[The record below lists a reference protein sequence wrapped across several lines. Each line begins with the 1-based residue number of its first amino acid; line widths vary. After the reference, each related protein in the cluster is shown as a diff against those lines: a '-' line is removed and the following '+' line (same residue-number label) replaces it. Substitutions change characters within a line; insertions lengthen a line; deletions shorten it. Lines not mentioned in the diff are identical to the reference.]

1 MEVKYGKVT
10 FQWSEVQNVLP
21 ERIAY
26 YGYVV
31 GEIIGDSSLEF
42 KVGSDVIRFERD
54 REEGVFVV
62 VIPHKF
68 HSFESLSSLVAEC
81 ESILRTATNE
91 GVFRDLEIAV
101 AVAIQLQSY
110 FRRLVRQELDRSGL
124 KQRN

>member
-1 MEVKYGKVT
+1 MEVKHGKVT
-10 FQWSEVQNVLP
+10 FRWSEVQNLLP
-21 ERIAY
+21 ERIAH

-31 GEIIGDSSLEF
+31 GKIIDDSSLEF
-42 KVGSDVIRFERD
+42 RVGDDVIRFVQD
-54 REEGVFVV
+54 NEESVSVV

-101 AVAIQLQSY
+101 IVAMQLQSY
-110 FRRLVRQELDRSGL
+110 FLRLIREELNRAGL
-124 KQRN
+124 KK

>member
-1 MEVKYGKVT
+1 MEVKHGKTVT
-10 FQWSEVQNVLP
+10 FRWSEVQNLLP
-21 ERIAY
+21 ERIAH

-31 GEIIGDSSLEF
+31 GEIIGNNPLEF
-42 KVGSDVIRFERD
+42 RVGDDVIRLVRD
-54 REEGVFVV
+54 NESVSVV

-101 AVAIQLQSY
+101 IVAMQLQSY
-110 FRRLVRQELDRSGL
+110 FLRLIREELNRAGL
-124 KQRN
+124 KK

>member
-1 MEVKYGKVT
+1 MEVKHGKVT
-10 FQWSEVQNVLP
+10 FRWSEVQNLLP

-42 KVGSDVIRFERD
+42 KVGSDVIRFVRD
-54 REEGVFVV
+54 NEGVSVV

-101 AVAIQLQSY
+101 VIAMQLQSY
-110 FRRLVRQELDRSGL
+110 FLRLVRKELDRSGL